1 MVNFSASRWRL
12 VMSGV
17 PQGSALGLSLFN
29 MSINIIDSGMECTLS
44 KFSYDT
50 KLSSTFDTIEERMTT
65 RGTWTGFKNK
75 PVCT

>member
-1 MVNFSASRWRL
+1 
-12 VMSGV
+12 MSSV
-17 PQGSALGLSLFN
+17 SQGSVFGLVLFN
-29 MSINIIDSGMECTLS
+29 VFINDIDSGMECTLS

>member
-1 MVNFSASRWRL
+1 
-12 VMSGV
+12 MSSV
-17 PQGSALGLSLFN
+17 SQGSVFGLVLFN
-29 MSINIIDSGMECTLS
+29 VFINDIDSGMECTLS

-50 KLSSTFDTIEERMTT
+50 KLSSTFDTIEERMPT